1 MGTNNGK
8 RERAWGRWRVASE
21 IALLS
26 LRKNWNPGLQDLV
39 KSRQASWSLIFAL
52 PCVSASFSF
61 LVCQSP
67 QHRRKWPQIC
77 IYMSQDPVT
86 AGESIFLCFS
96 LSIPISWLRI
106 FVHACVCVC
115 VCVCAQSCQTLCDP
129 MDWSPPGSSV
139 HGISLA
145 RILEWVAISFSRA
158 SSQPRDQS
166 FVSCIFCIGNWSLDH
181 CSPGKPMRWDKDWPN
196 LVRLLVLLLS
206 IAHGIELACIGK
218 IWGGGCSGYVA
229 GVPEKRWGSW

>member
-1 MGTNNGK
+1 MYL
-8 RERAWGRWRVASE
+8 
-21 IALLS
+21 LLS
-26 LRKNWNPGLQDLV
+26 LSWFASLHSIEESGPKSAFTCHKIQSQQESPSFFVFLSQFQFPDLG
-39 KSRQASWSLIFAL
+39 
-52 PCVSASFSF
+52 
-61 LVCQSP
+61 
-67 QHRRKWPQIC
+67 
-77 IYMSQDPVT
+77 Y
-86 AGESIFLCFS
+86 LCM
-96 LSIPISWLRI
+96 R
-106 FVHACVCVC
+106 VCVC
-115 VCVCAQSCQTLCDP
+115 VCVCAQLCQTLCDP

-206 IAHGIELACIGK
+206 IAQGIELACLGK